1 MISDKQFAKIEPFLY
16 IGPGLVVLALIII
29 YPLVYSFYLSFHDW
43 SINTFLQGIN
53 FVGLKNY
60 STLLMDAAF
69 IKSLGV
75 TLGFMIMAISIELI
89 LGFFLALLLN
99 QSIKGR
105 GFIRAVVL
113 LPMMCANVV
122 IGLTWRLLYNYEFG
136 FFNYFFSLFSLQPV
150 EWLSNPGIALGSLA
164 LVDIW
169 NTTSFVAIMLLAGLQ
184 TLPKDTYEAAD
195 IDGANKIQVLGY
207 ITLPLLKPIILVS
220 LLWRI
225 IDTFRIFDVPFL
237 LTGGGPAGSTQTIS
251 IYIYRYGF
259 KNFMLSRA
267 SASSYL
273 MVLILMII
281 AGILLRFMRRE
292 K

>member
-1 MISDKQFAKIEPFLY
+1 MINDKLFAKIEPFLY
-16 IGPGLVVLALIII
+16 IGPGLLILSLVII
-29 YPLVYSFYLSFHDW
+29 YPLTYSFYLSFHDW
-43 SINTFLQGIN
+43 SINTFLQGVS
-53 FVGLKNY
+53 FVGLENY
-60 STLLMDAAF
+60 SNLLRDSAF

-75 TLGFMIMAISIELI
+75 TIGFMTMAISVELF
-89 LGFFLALLLN
+89 LGFLLALLLN
-99 QSIKGR
+99 QSLKGR
-105 GFIRAVVL
+105 GIIRAALL

-136 FFNYFFSLFSLQPV
+136 IFNYFLSLFKISPV
-150 EWLSNPGIALGSLA
+150 EWLSNPHIALGSLA
-164 LVDIW
+164 LADIW

-184 TLPKDTYEAAD
+184 TLPKETYEAAD
-195 IDGANKIQVLGY
+195 IDGANRIQVLGY
-207 ITLPLLKPIILVS
+207 VTLPLLKPIILLT

-225 IDTFRIFDVPFL
+225 IDAFRIFDVPFL

-259 KNFMLSRA
+259 KNFMLSKA

-273 MVLILMII
+273 MVIILMII